1 MTWFRRE
8 RIGRA
13 SIKESLDNLP
23 SGICFADQSGLVILS
38 NRQMYRLCYTLMG
51 VDLQH
56 ISELLDALEKPQAGI
71 QSVGADTNVYRFP
84 EGKVWKFTQ
93 SSITDADGNAYT
105 QVLAVDVT
113 ALYEKEDELQ
123 QENRR
128 LEEVNARA
136 RNLYA
141 QLDNIVR
148 EEENFAVKTHVHD
161 EMGELLGLTRNM
173 LTQRELPPER
183 LKALGKRW
191 EHIGDTLGAV
201 GKQDGDAFDSDK
213 TLAELTEGIAGIGVA
228 LHVRGEFPQ
237 KSGAAYLLT
246 AAVRECAINTVRHAK
261 GSEMTVELTKTP
273 HALTASITNDGLA
286 PAGEVIEGGGL
297 SALRRR
303 IEGTGG
309 SLQVERTPRCRLVIT
324 LPGKEETPC

>member
-51 VDLQH
+51 MDLQH
-56 ISELLDALEKPQAGI
+56 ISELLDALEKPQVGI

-113 ALYEKEDELQ
+113 ALYEKGDELE

-141 QLDNIVR
+141 QLDDIVR

-173 LTQRELPPER
+173 LTQRELPPEM

-213 TLAELTEGIAGIGVA
+213 TLAELTERIAGIGVA
-228 LHVRGEFPQ
+228 LRVRGEFPQ

-273 HALTASITNDGLA
+273 HSLIAAITNDGLA
-286 PAGEVIEGGGL
+286 PAGEVVEGGGL

-309 SLQVERTPRCRLVIT
+309 AMQVESAPCFRLVIT
-324 LPGKEETPC
+324 LPGKEETP

>member
-51 VDLQH
+51 MDLQH

-113 ALYEKEDELQ
+113 ALYEKGDELE

-141 QLDNIVR
+141 QLDDIVR

-213 TLAELTEGIAGIGVA
+213 TLAELTERIAGIGVA

-273 HALTASITNDGLA
+273 HSLIAAITNDGLT
-286 PAGEVIEGGGL
+286 PAGEVVEGGGL

-309 SLQVERTPRCRLVIT
+309 AMQVESTPRFRLVIT
-324 LPGKEETPC
+324 LPGKEETP

>member
-38 NRQMYRLCYTLMG
+38 NKQMYRLCYTLMG
-51 VDLQH
+51 MDLQH

-71 QSVGADTNVYRFP
+71 RSVGADTNDYRFP

-113 ALYEKEDELQ
+113 ALYEKGDELE

-141 QLDNIVR
+141 QLDDIVR

-273 HALTASITNDGLA
+273 HSLIAAITNDGLA
-286 PAGEVIEGGGL
+286 PAGEVVEGGGL
-297 SALRRR
+297 GALRRR
-303 IEGTGG
+303 IEGAGG
-309 SLQVERTPRCRLVIT
+309 TMQVESTLRFRLVIT
-324 LPGKEETPC
+324 LPGKEETP

>member
-113 ALYEKEDELQ
+113 ALYEKEDELE

-141 QLDNIVR
+141 QLDDIVR

-273 HALTASITNDGLA
+273 HSLIAAITNDGLA
-286 PAGEVIEGGGL
+286 PAGEVVEGGGL

-303 IEGTGG
+303 IEGAGG
-309 SLQVERTPRCRLVIT
+309 AMQVESTPRFRLVIT
-324 LPGKEETPC
+324 LPGKEETP

>member
-51 VDLQH
+51 MDLQH

-113 ALYEKEDELQ
+113 ALYEKGDELE

-141 QLDNIVR
+141 QLDDIVR

-183 LKALGKRW
+183 MKALGKRW

-213 TLAELTEGIAGIGVA
+213 TLAELTERIAGIGVA

-273 HALTASITNDGLA
+273 HSLIAAITNDGLA
-286 PAGEVIEGGGL
+286 PAGEVVEGGGL

-309 SLQVERTPRCRLVIT
+309 AMQVESTPRFRLVIT
-324 LPGKEETPC
+324 LPGKEETP

>member
-38 NRQMYRLCYTLMG
+38 NKQMYRLCYTLMG

-71 QSVGADTNVYRFP
+71 QSVDADTNVYRFP

-113 ALYEKEDELQ
+113 ALYEKGDELE

-141 QLDNIVR
+141 QLDDIVR

-273 HALTASITNDGLA
+273 HSLTASITNDGLT
-286 PAGEVIEGGGL
+286 PAGEVVEGGGL

-309 SLQVERTPRCRLVIT
+309 AMQVESTPRFRLVIT
-324 LPGKEETPC
+324 LPGKEETP

>member
-51 VDLQH
+51 MDLQH

-113 ALYEKEDELQ
+113 ALYEKGDELE

-141 QLDNIVR
+141 QLDDIVR

-213 TLAELTEGIAGIGVA
+213 TLAELTERIAGIGVA

-246 AAVRECAINTVRHAK
+246 AAVRECSINTVRHAK

-273 HALTASITNDGLA
+273 HSLIAAITNDGLA
-286 PAGEVIEGGGL
+286 PAGEVVEGGGL

-303 IEGTGG
+303 IEGAGG
-309 SLQVERTPRCRLVIT
+309 AMQVESIPRFRLVIT
-324 LPGKEETPC
+324 LPGKEETP

>member
-51 VDLQH
+51 MDLQH

-84 EGKVWKFTQ
+84 DGKVWKFTQ

-113 ALYEKEDELQ
+113 ALYEKGDELE

-141 QLDNIVR
+141 QLDDIVR

-273 HALTASITNDGLA
+273 HSLIAAITNDGLA
-286 PAGEVIEGGGL
+286 PAGEVVEGGGL

-309 SLQVERTPRCRLVIT
+309 AMQVESIPRFRLVIT
-324 LPGKEETPC
+324 LPGKEETP

>member
-38 NRQMYRLCYTLMG
+38 NKQMYRLCYTLMG
-51 VDLQH
+51 MDLQH

-113 ALYEKEDELQ
+113 ALYEKGDELE

-141 QLDNIVR
+141 QLDDIVR

-273 HALTASITNDGLA
+273 HSLIAAITNDGLA
-286 PAGEVIEGGGL
+286 PAGEVVEGGGL

-309 SLQVERTPRCRLVIT
+309 AMQVESTPRFRLVIT
-324 LPGKEETPC
+324 LPGKEETP

>member
-38 NRQMYRLCYTLMG
+38 NKQMYRLCYTLMG
-51 VDLQH
+51 MDLQH

-113 ALYEKEDELQ
+113 ALYEKGDELE

-141 QLDNIVR
+141 QLDDIVR

-213 TLAELTEGIAGIGVA
+213 TLAGLTERIAGIGVA

-273 HALTASITNDGLA
+273 HSLIAAITNDGLA
-286 PAGEVIEGGGL
+286 PAGEVVEGGGL

-303 IEGTGG
+303 IEGAGG
-309 SLQVERTPRCRLVIT
+309 SMQVESTPRFRLVIT
-324 LPGKEETPC
+324 LPGKEETP

>member
-38 NRQMYRLCYTLMG
+38 NRQMYRLCYPLMG
-51 VDLQH
+51 MDLQH

-113 ALYEKEDELQ
+113 ALYEKGDELE

-141 QLDNIVR
+141 QLDDIVR

-161 EMGELLGLTRNM
+161 EMGELLGLARNM

-201 GKQDGDAFDSDK
+201 GKQDGNAFDSDK
-213 TLAELTEGIAGIGVA
+213 TLAELTERIAGIGVA

-273 HALTASITNDGLA
+273 HSLIAAITNDGLT
-286 PAGEVIEGGGL
+286 PAGEVVEGGGL

-309 SLQVERTPRCRLVIT
+309 AMQVESTPRFRVVIT
-324 LPGKEETPC
+324 LPGKEETP

>member
-51 VDLQH
+51 MDLQH

-113 ALYEKEDELQ
+113 ALYEKGDELE

-141 QLDNIVR
+141 QLDDIVR

-161 EMGELLGLTRNM
+161 EMGELLGQTRNM

-213 TLAELTEGIAGIGVA
+213 TLAELTERIAGIGVA

-246 AAVRECAINTVRHAK
+246 AAVRECAINTARHAK

-273 HALTASITNDGLA
+273 HSLIAAITNDGMA
-286 PAGEVIEGGGL
+286 PAGEVVEGGGL

-309 SLQVERTPRCRLVIT
+309 AMQVESTPRFRLVIT
-324 LPGKEETPC
+324 LPGKEETP

>member
-51 VDLQH
+51 MDLQH

-105 QVLAVDVT
+105 QVLAVDVA
-113 ALYEKEDELQ
+113 ALYEKGDELE

-141 QLDNIVR
+141 QLDDIVR

-213 TLAELTEGIAGIGVA
+213 TLAELTERIAGIGVA

-273 HALTASITNDGLA
+273 HSLIAAITNDGLA
-286 PAGEVIEGGGL
+286 PAGEVVEGGGL

-303 IEGTGG
+303 IEGAGG
-309 SLQVERTPRCRLVIT
+309 AMQVESIPRFRLVIT
-324 LPGKEETPC
+324 LPGKEETP

>member
-38 NRQMYRLCYTLMG
+38 NKQMYRLCYTLMG
-51 VDLQH
+51 MDLQH

-113 ALYEKEDELQ
+113 ALYEKGDELE

-141 QLDNIVR
+141 QLDDIVR

-213 TLAELTEGIAGIGVA
+213 TLAELTERIAGIGVA

-273 HALTASITNDGLA
+273 HSLIAAITNDGMA
-286 PAGEVIEGGGL
+286 PAGEVVEGGGL

-309 SLQVERTPRCRLVIT
+309 AMQVESTPRFRLVIT
-324 LPGKEETPC
+324 LPEKEETP

>member
-51 VDLQH
+51 MDLQH

-113 ALYEKEDELQ
+113 ALYEKGDELE

-141 QLDNIVR
+141 QLDDIVR

-273 HALTASITNDGLA
+273 HSLTASITNDGLT
-286 PAGEVIEGGGL
+286 PAGEVVEGGGL

-309 SLQVERTPRCRLVIT
+309 AMQVESTPRFRLVIT
-324 LPGKEETPC
+324 LPGKEETP

>member
-51 VDLQH
+51 MDLQH

-113 ALYEKEDELQ
+113 ALYEKGDELE

-141 QLDNIVR
+141 QLDDIVR

-213 TLAELTEGIAGIGVA
+213 TLAELTERIAGIGVA

-273 HALTASITNDGLA
+273 HSLIAAITNDGMA
-286 PAGEVIEGGGL
+286 PAGEVVEGGGL

-309 SLQVERTPRCRLVIT
+309 AMQVESTPRFRLVIT
-324 LPGKEETPC
+324 LPGKEETP

>member
-51 VDLQH
+51 MDLQH

-113 ALYEKEDELQ
+113 ALYEKGDELE

-141 QLDNIVR
+141 QLDDIVR

-273 HALTASITNDGLA
+273 HSLIAAITNDGMA
-286 PAGEVIEGGGL
+286 PAGEVVEGGGL

-309 SLQVERTPRCRLVIT
+309 AMQVESTPRFRLVIT
-324 LPGKEETPC
+324 LPGKEETP

>member
-51 VDLQH
+51 MDLQH

-113 ALYEKEDELQ
+113 ALYEKGDELE

-141 QLDNIVR
+141 QLDDIVR

-273 HALTASITNDGLA
+273 HSLIAAITNDGLA
-286 PAGEVIEGGGL
+286 PAGKVVEGGGL

-303 IEGTGG
+303 IEGAGG
-309 SLQVERTPRCRLVIT
+309 SMQVESTPRFRLVIT
-324 LPGKEETPC
+324 LPGKEETP

>member
-1 MTWFRRE
+1 M
-8 RIGRA
+8 
-13 SIKESLDNLP
+13 
-23 SGICFADQSGLVILS
+23 
-38 NRQMYRLCYTLMG
+38 
-51 VDLQH
+51 
-56 ISELLDALEKPQAGI
+56 
-71 QSVGADTNVYRFP
+71 
-84 EGKVWKFTQ
+84 
-93 SSITDADGNAYT
+93 
-105 QVLAVDVT
+105 
-113 ALYEKEDELQ
+113 
-123 QENRR
+123 
-128 LEEVNARA
+128 
-136 RNLYA
+136 
-141 QLDNIVR
+141 
-148 EEENFAVKTHVHD
+148 KTHVHD

-309 SLQVERTPRCRLVIT
+309 SMQVESTPRFRLVIT
-324 LPGKEETPC
+324 LPGKEETP

>member
-51 VDLQH
+51 MDLQH

-113 ALYEKEDELQ
+113 ALYEKGDELE

-128 LEEVNARA
+128 LEKVNARA

-141 QLDNIVR
+141 QLDDIVR

-213 TLAELTEGIAGIGVA
+213 TLAELTERIAGIGVA

-273 HALTASITNDGLA
+273 HSLIAAITNDGLA
-286 PAGEVIEGGGL
+286 PVGEVVEGGGL

-309 SLQVERTPRCRLVIT
+309 AMQVESTPRFRLVIT
-324 LPGKEETPC
+324 LPGKEETP

>member
-51 VDLQH
+51 MDLQH

-71 QSVGADTNVYRFP
+71 RSVGADTNDYRFP

-113 ALYEKEDELQ
+113 ALYEKGDELE

-201 GKQDGDAFDSDK
+201 GKQAGDAFDSDK

-228 LHVRGEFPQ
+228 LHVQGEFPQ

-273 HALTASITNDGLA
+273 HSLIAAITNDGLP
-286 PAGEVIEGGGL
+286 PAGEVVEGGGL

-309 SLQVERTPRCRLVIT
+309 AMQVESTPRFRLVIT
-324 LPGKEETPC
+324 LPGKEETP

>member
-38 NRQMYRLCYTLMG
+38 NKQMYRLCYTLMG

-113 ALYEKEDELQ
+113 ALYEKGDELE

-141 QLDNIVR
+141 QLDDIVR

-273 HALTASITNDGLA
+273 HSLIAAITNDGLA
-286 PAGEVIEGGGL
+286 PAGEVVEGGGL

-309 SLQVERTPRCRLVIT
+309 AMQVESTPRFRVVIT
-324 LPGKEETPC
+324 LPGKEETP

>member
-51 VDLQH
+51 MDLQH

-113 ALYEKEDELQ
+113 ALYEKGDELE

-141 QLDNIVR
+141 QLDDIVR

-213 TLAELTEGIAGIGVA
+213 TLAELTERIAGIGVA

-273 HALTASITNDGLA
+273 HSLIAAITNNGLA
-286 PAGEVIEGGGL
+286 PAGEVVEGGGL

-303 IEGTGG
+303 IEGADGAM
-309 SLQVERTPRCRLVIT
+309 QVESAPCFRLVIT
-324 LPGKEETPC
+324 LPGKEETP

>member
-173 LTQRELPPER
+173 LTKRELPPER

-309 SLQVERTPRCRLVIT
+309 SMQVESTPRFRLVIT
-324 LPGKEETPC
+324 LPGKEETP

>member
-38 NRQMYRLCYTLMG
+38 NKQMYRLCYTLMG
-51 VDLQH
+51 MDLQH

-71 QSVGADTNVYRFP
+71 QSVGADTNVCRFP

-113 ALYEKEDELQ
+113 ALYEKGDELE

-141 QLDNIVR
+141 QLDDIVR

-237 KSGAAYLLT
+237 KSDAAYLLT
-246 AAVRECAINTVRHAK
+246 AAVRECAINTARHAK

-273 HALTASITNDGLA
+273 HSLIAAITNDGLA
-286 PAGEVIEGGGL
+286 PAGEVVEGGGL

-309 SLQVERTPRCRLVIT
+309 AMQVESTPRFRLVIT
-324 LPGKEETPC
+324 LPGKEETP

>member
-38 NRQMYRLCYTLMG
+38 NKQMYQLCYTLMG
-51 VDLQH
+51 MDLQH

-71 QSVGADTNVYRFP
+71 RSVGADTNDYRFP

-105 QVLAVDVT
+105 QVLAVDIT
-113 ALYEKEDELQ
+113 ALYEKGDELE

-148 EEENFAVKTHVHD
+148 EEENFAVKTHVD
-161 EMGELLGLTRNM
+161 I
-173 LTQRELPPER
+173 PPYPF
-183 LKALGKRW
+183 
-191 EHIGDTLGAV
+191 HSIGPAGYPA
-201 GKQDGDAFDSDK
+201 AEDSD
-213 TLAELTEGIAGIGVA
+213 
-228 LHVRGEFPQ
+228 
-237 KSGAAYLLT
+237 
-246 AAVRECAINTVRHAK
+246 
-261 GSEMTVELTKTP
+261 
-273 HALTASITNDGLA
+273 A
-286 PAGEVIEGGGL
+286 PKL
-297 SALRRR
+297 
-303 IEGTGG
+303 
-309 SLQVERTPRCRLVIT
+309 ERTGT
-324 LPGKEETPC
+324 LCSIPFRMACCWPWHH

>member
-38 NRQMYRLCYTLMG
+38 NKQMYRLCYTLMG
-51 VDLQH
+51 MDLQH

-113 ALYEKEDELQ
+113 ALYEKGDELE

-141 QLDNIVR
+141 QLDDIVR

-213 TLAELTEGIAGIGVA
+213 TLAELTERIAGIGVA

-246 AAVRECAINTVRHAK
+246 AAVRECSINTVRHAK

-273 HALTASITNDGLA
+273 HSLIAAITNDGMA
-286 PAGEVIEGGGL
+286 PAGEVVEGGGL

-309 SLQVERTPRCRLVIT
+309 AMQVESTPRFRLVIT
-324 LPGKEETPC
+324 LPGKEETP

>member
-51 VDLQH
+51 MDLQH

-113 ALYEKEDELQ
+113 ALYEKGDELE

-141 QLDNIVR
+141 QLDDIVR

-246 AAVRECAINTVRHAK
+246 AAVRECAINTARHAK

-273 HALTASITNDGLA
+273 HSLIAAITNDGLA
-286 PAGEVIEGGGL
+286 PAGEVVEGGGL

-303 IEGTGG
+303 IEGAGG
-309 SLQVERTPRCRLVIT
+309 AMQVESIPRFRLVIT
-324 LPGKEETPC
+324 LPGKEETP

>member
-191 EHIGDTLGAV
+191 EHIGDTLGAF

-309 SLQVERTPRCRLVIT
+309 SMQVESTPRFRLVIT
-324 LPGKEETPC
+324 LPGKDETP

>member
-51 VDLQH
+51 MDLQH

-113 ALYEKEDELQ
+113 ALYEKGDELE

-141 QLDNIVR
+141 QLDDIVR

-201 GKQDGDAFDSDK
+201 GKQAGDAFDSDQ

-273 HALTASITNDGLA
+273 HSLIAAITNDGLT
-286 PAGEVIEGGGL
+286 PAGEVVEGGGL

-303 IEGTGG
+303 IEGAGG
-309 SLQVERTPRCRLVIT
+309 AMQVESTPRFRLVIT
-324 LPGKEETPC
+324 LPGKEETP

>member
-38 NRQMYRLCYTLMG
+38 NKQMYRLCYTLMG
-51 VDLQH
+51 MDLQH

-113 ALYEKEDELQ
+113 ALYEKGDELE

-141 QLDNIVR
+141 QLDDIVR

-213 TLAELTEGIAGIGVA
+213 TLAELTERIAGIGVA
-228 LHVRGEFPQ
+228 LRVRGEFPQ

-273 HALTASITNDGLA
+273 HSLIAAITNDGLA
-286 PAGEVIEGGGL
+286 PAGEVVEGGGL

-309 SLQVERTPRCRLVIT
+309 AMQVESTPRFRLVIT
-324 LPGKEETPC
+324 LPGKEETP

>member
-51 VDLQH
+51 MDLQH

-105 QVLAVDVT
+105 QMLAVDVT
-113 ALYEKEDELQ
+113 ALYEKRDELE

-141 QLDNIVR
+141 QLDDIVR

-213 TLAELTEGIAGIGVA
+213 TLAELTERIAGIGVA

-273 HALTASITNDGLA
+273 HSLIAAITNDGLA
-286 PAGEVIEGGGL
+286 PAGEVVEGGGL

-309 SLQVERTPRCRLVIT
+309 AMQVESTPRFRLVIT
-324 LPGKEETPC
+324 LPGKEETP

>member
-51 VDLQH
+51 MDLQH
-56 ISELLDALEKPQAGI
+56 ISELLDALEKPQPGI
-71 QSVGADTNVYRFP
+71 RSVGADTNVYRFP

-113 ALYEKEDELQ
+113 ALYEKGDELE

-141 QLDNIVR
+141 QLDDIVR

-201 GKQDGDAFDSDK
+201 GKQAGDAFDSDQ

-228 LHVRGEFPQ
+228 LHVRG
-237 KSGAAYLLT
+237 
-246 AAVRECAINTVRHAK
+246 ECAINTVRHAK

-273 HALTASITNDGLA
+273 HSLIAAITNDGLA
-286 PAGEVIEGGGL
+286 PAGKVVEGGGL

-303 IEGTGG
+303 IEGAGG
-309 SLQVERTPRCRLVIT
+309 SMQVESTPRFRLVIT
-324 LPGKEETPC
+324 LPGKEETP

>member
-38 NRQMYRLCYTLMG
+38 NKQMYRLCYPLMG
-51 VDLQH
+51 MDLQH

-113 ALYEKEDELQ
+113 ALYEKGDELE

-141 QLDNIVR
+141 QLDDIVR

-191 EHIGDTLGAV
+191 EHIGDTLGVV

-213 TLAELTEGIAGIGVA
+213 TLAELTERIAGIGVA

-273 HALTASITNDGLA
+273 HSLIAAITNDGMA
-286 PAGEVIEGGGL
+286 PAGEVVEGGGL

-309 SLQVERTPRCRLVIT
+309 AMQVESTPRFRLVIT
-324 LPGKEETPC
+324 LPGKEETP

>member
-8 RIGRA
+8 RIGKA

-23 SGICFADQSGLVILS
+23 SGICFADRSGLVILS

-51 VDLQH
+51 MDLQH
-56 ISELLDALEKPQAGI
+56 ISELLDALKKPQAGI

-113 ALYEKEDELQ
+113 ALYEKGDELE

-141 QLDNIVR
+141 QLDDIVR

-213 TLAELTEGIAGIGVA
+213 TLAELTERIAGIGVA

-309 SLQVERTPRCRLVIT
+309 SMQVESTPRFRLVIT
-324 LPGKEETPC
+324 LPGKEETP

>member
-1 MTWFRRE
+1 M
-8 RIGRA
+8 
-13 SIKESLDNLP
+13 
-23 SGICFADQSGLVILS
+23 
-38 NRQMYRLCYTLMG
+38 
-51 VDLQH
+51 
-56 ISELLDALEKPQAGI
+56 
-71 QSVGADTNVYRFP
+71 
-84 EGKVWKFTQ
+84 WKFTQ

-173 LTQRELPPER
+173 LTQREHPPER

-309 SLQVERTPRCRLVIT
+309 SMQVESTPRFRLVIT
-324 LPGKEETPC
+324 LPGKEETP

>member
-51 VDLQH
+51 MDLQH

-113 ALYEKEDELQ
+113 ALYEKGDELE

-141 QLDNIVR
+141 QLDDIVR

-213 TLAELTEGIAGIGVA
+213 TLAELTERIAGIGVA

-246 AAVRECAINTVRHAK
+246 AAVRECAINTARHAK

-273 HALTASITNDGLA
+273 HSLIAAITNDGLA
-286 PAGEVIEGGGL
+286 PAGEVVEGGGL

-309 SLQVERTPRCRLVIT
+309 AMQVESTPRFRLVIT
-324 LPGKEETPC
+324 LPGKEETP